1 MKLLVKFLPITM
13 RAPFF
18 YAALSLKTLCLAR
31 PTQLSMNSGESL
43 ALPPKLKH
51 RSSAQSLL
59 PPSSSSARA
68 PPLLSGATTALTLQ
82 NVEQGDGSGELY
94 EPSIAQSVS
103 SPKYSLPSSLD
114 DNVELASLARLLP
127 DIMVTD
133 RLKAVDALD
142 FNVLTENAE
151 AFDEEFFDKRVAPY
165 KGDDTET
172 FREKLKNVF
181 ILSSAG
187 KPIYSLNGS
196 ENVVLGHMALITTIV
211 ATFQETV
218 GTEVQRISSGD
229 SLLVVLNRPPL
240 ILAARTKVRHE
251 LSNCER
257 EEAVQLEAQ
266 LVMLYE
272 CLVGMLSRNAIIKNF
287 ENRMNFDLRRMLTPN
302 DFKVLDSVCMNVTYG
317 LSHEYED
324 FYMLRNSC
332 FISHL
337 LGNARQGVRMTH
349 HLRKKLNLIFLSAK
363 QIKTPAAAVSEQ
375 RWLARADEGEIV
387 AGDLLFGFLCLG
399 DKIIS
404 HLRPLN
410 HSLLDNDVR
419 TLLTIVRSALS
430 NSEEN
435 TFEWIPVC
443 LPNFND
449 LGFLH
454 AFTQD
459 IVIGN
464 STLCLVLLSANKNS
478 FTKMMQV
485 SEYIRAR
492 IFLDHKLVRDLAS
505 ELELCSSMQP
515 ILRGLRVPY
524 LKHFI
529 CHNKKYNEFVM
540 DDLDLVTQLS
550 VDGVSKIRALLHL
563 SYFYT
568 SLKQAQASEVR
579 GSDGILRRLTYT
591 RWQTRSGWVTGFLI
605 ADERYD
611 ILCLAGGT
619 APAQELINQG
629 VHIRGWCDRYRRRLF
644 IGDGVT
650 F

>member
-1 MKLLVKFLPITM
+1 
-13 RAPFF
+13 
-18 YAALSLKTLCLAR
+18 
-31 PTQLSMNSGESL
+31 MNSGESL
-43 ALPPKLKH
+43 ALPPKLSH

-59 PPSSSSARA
+59 PPSRSSSRP
-68 PPLLSGATTALTLQ
+68 PPLLAGATTAVTLQ

-94 EPSIAQSVS
+94 EPSIVQSVS

-114 DNVELASLARLLP
+114 DNVEITSLARLLP

-142 FNVLTENAE
+142 FNVLTESAE
-151 AFDEEFFDKRVAPY
+151 AFDEEFFDERVAPY
-165 KGDDTET
+165 KGDDTDK
-172 FREKLKNVF
+172 FRQKLKNVF

-196 ENVVLGHMALITTIV
+196 ENVVLGHMGLITTIV

-218 GTEVQRISSGD
+218 GAEVQRISSGD
-229 SLLVVLNRPPL
+229 SLLAVLNRPPL

-251 LSNCER
+251 LLNCER
-257 EEAVQLEAQ
+257 EESVQLETQ
-266 LVMLYE
+266 LTMLYE
-272 CLVGMLSRNAIIKNF
+272 CLVGMLSRNTILKNF

-317 LSHEYED
+317 LSHEYD
-324 FYMLRNSC
+324 DIYLIRNSL

-349 HLRKKLNLIFLSAK
+349 HLRMKLNLILLSAK
-363 QIKTPAAAVSEQ
+363 QIKNPATTSEQ
-375 RWLARADEGEIV
+375 RWLARAEEGELI
-387 AGDLLFGFLCLG
+387 ASDLLFGFLCIG

-419 TLLTIVRSALS
+419 TLLTIIHAALS
-430 NSEEN
+430 NNEEN
-435 TFEWIPVC
+435 TFEWMPVC

-454 AFTQD
+454 AFAQD
-459 IVIGN
+459 IVVGKSSI
-464 STLCLVLLSANKNS
+464 CLVLLSANKNS
-478 FTKMMQV
+478 FSKMMQV
-485 SEYIRAR
+485 SEYIRSR
-492 IFLDHKLVRDLAS
+492 IFLDPKLVRNLAS

-524 LKHFI
+524 LKHFV

-540 DDLDLVTQLS
+540 DDLDLSTQLS

-568 SLKQAQASEVR
+568 SLKQAQASDVR
-579 GSDGILRRLTYT
+579 GSDGIVRRLTYT

-605 ADERYD
+605 ADEKYD

-629 VHIRGWCDRYRRRLF
+629 MHIRGWCDRYRRRLF